1 MKTNENTVP
10 ADGNLFALLGLPDAD
25 DLHAKAQLANAI
37 HRTLSARGLTQAEA
51 AEFMGTTQAKVSAI
65 VRCKLD
71 GFSIDRLFR
80 FLNALDQDV
89 EITIT
94 PKPVD
99 CGARA
104 FMSPLPRGAADVL
117 LWIFCN
123 AHRAMAS

>member
-1 MKTNENTVP
+1 MDTVLESNLGVVP
-10 ADGNLFALLGLPDAD
+10 ADGNLFALLGLPDAE

-37 HRTLSARGLTQAEA
+37 HRTLAARGLTQAEA
-51 AEFMGTTQAKVSAI
+51 AALMGTTQAKVSAI

-89 EITIT
+89 EILIV

-99 CGARA
+99 RRARVHVA
-104 FMSPLPRGAADVL
+104 SAAV
-117 LWIFCN
+117 
-123 AHRAMAS
+123 RR

>member
-10 ADGNLFALLGLPDAD
+10 ADGNLFAVLGLPDAD

-51 AEFMGTTQAKVSAI
+51 AGLMGTTQAKVSDI

-80 FLNALDQDV
+80 YLNALGQDV
-89 EITIT
+89 EILIV
-94 PKPVD
+94 PKPEGRD
-99 CGARA
+99 ARVHVGSA
-104 FMSPLPRGAADVL
+104 ASPR
-117 LWIFCN
+117 
-123 AHRAMAS
+123 

>member
-1 MKTNENTVP
+1 MNTNENTVP

-25 DLHAKAQLANAI
+25 NLHAKAQLANAI
-37 HRTLSARGLTQAEA
+37 HRTLSERGLTQSEA
-51 AEFMGTTQAKVSAI
+51 AGLMGTTQAKVSAI

-80 FLNALDQDV
+80 FLNALGQDV

-99 CGARA
+99 RDARVHVSSI
-104 FMSPLPRGAADVL
+104 MSLQ
-117 LWIFCN
+117 
-123 AHRAMAS
+123 